1 MVSTA
6 EEGWLLVEH
15 EASGKLV
22 TFYVFTWVSKTL
34 GFTLGFTKSL
44 ACTLR
49 ICMLYFNKKC
59 FKTLVNSSQEKG
71 S

>member
-34 GFTLGFTKSL
+34 GFTLG
-44 ACTLR
+44 
-49 ICMLYFNKKC
+49 
-59 FKTLVNSSQEKG
+59 
-71 S
+71 